1 MGMTEKQ
8 NFSEQYAQ
16 AAIGDSKMAYLKLYT
31 LGAIGMKR
39 SMHFFIIG
47 FSFSIDQTTHAASD
61 ACKVCLQAVQQN
73 YCIVIAAIVA
83 ANMTSKITLARHI
96 GLLSTIQ
103 HTCPTSRCS

>member
-47 FSFSIDQTTHAASD
+47 FSFSID
-61 ACKVCLQAVQQN
+61 
-73 YCIVIAAIVA
+73 
-83 ANMTSKITLARHI
+83 
-96 GLLSTIQ
+96 
-103 HTCPTSRCS
+103 